1 VISDIRL
8 PILDLPHL
16 RTQSSSTEVQDLSSK
31 ARQACQFLHKYARG
45 FPIGRPRV
53 WLWQG
58 LHDWLAGQS
67 AKAQQA
73 WQRSLNDAERLGLV
87 YDQGLAHYQIGRHLA
102 LNEPARQIHL
112 ARAVRIFD
120 QLDVAYALKC
130 TRAAL
135 MVEK

>member
-1 VISDIRL
+1 MCL
-8 PILDLPHL
+8 PILDLPQL
-16 RTQSSSTEVQDLSSK
+16 RTRSPTVEVQELKSN

-45 FPIGRPRV
+45 FPIGRPRA

-58 LHDWLAGQS
+58 LYDWLTGQS
-67 AKAQQA
+67 ARARQA
-73 WQRSLNDAERLGLV
+73 WQRSLNEAERLGMV
-87 YDQGLAHYQIGRHLA
+87 YEQGQAHYQIGRHLA
-102 LNEPARQIHL
+102 LTEPARQIHL

-120 QLDVAYALKC
+120 QLEAAYALKC